1 MEGRKPILDPISR
14 LSEIMFGLLMA
25 LTFTGTMSVAVAGGA
40 SVRSVLAAALGC
52 NIAWGLVDGV
62 MSVLTGIT
70 ERNRDRAA
78 GVELRRAAP
87 DRAREILRRYLPG
100 EAATALSDAE
110 LDRMIDRAR
119 QTEAPAFAGAGVE
132 DLKAAVSIFALVVLA
147 TLPPVLP
154 FVVFDELHRA
164 MRWSNAVAVASLFV
178 IGRALDREMGG
189 GWRMS
194 LTVPL
199 IGSVL
204 VATTIALG
212 G

>member
-1 MEGRKPILDPISR
+1 MDGRAPILDPISR

-52 NIAWGLVDGV
+52 NIGWGIVDGV

-70 ERNRDRAA
+70 ERNRDRAT
-78 GVELRRAAP
+78 GIELRRAAP
-87 DRAREILRRYLPG
+87 ERARAILREHLPG
-100 EAATALSDAE
+100 AAAADLTDAE
-110 LDRMIDRAR
+110 LDRLVARAR
-119 QTEAPAFAGAGVE
+119 QTEAPAFAGARAS
-132 DLKAAVSIFALVVLA
+132 DLRAAVAIFALVVLA
-147 TLPPVLP
+147 TFPPVLP
-154 FVVFDELHRA
+154 FLIFDELHRA
-164 MRWSNAVAVASLFV
+164 MRWSNAIAVASLFV

-194 LTVPL
+194 LSVPL
-199 IGSVL
+199 VGSVL

>member
-1 MEGRKPILDPISR
+1 MEGRAPVLDPISR

-25 LTFTGTMSVAVAGGA
+25 LTFTGTISVAVAEGA
-40 SVRSVLAAALGC
+40 SVRSVLLAALGC

-70 ERNRDRAA
+70 ERNRARAA
-78 GVELRRAAP
+78 GIELRRATP
-87 DRAREILRRYLPG
+87 ERARAILRDHLPG
-100 EAATALSDAE
+100 DAATALSDAE
-110 LDRMIDRAR
+110 IDRLIARAR
-119 QTEAPAFAGAGVE
+119 QTEPPAFAGASLQ
-132 DLKAAVSIFALVVLA
+132 DLKAAVAIFALVVAA
-147 TLPPVLP
+147 TFPPVLP
-154 FVVFDELHRA
+154 FAIFDELHVA
-164 MRWSNAVAVASLFV
+164 MRWSNGIAVASLV
-178 IGRALDREMGG
+178 LIGRALDREMGG

-194 LTVPL
+194 LAVPL